1 MVWNQWVLN
10 CTVAQAADASTLEFM
25 SCGSVRLPCALAFSM
40 SGPYNFQINL
50 AVIRMP
56 MFAGRLCL
64 VLVVAVLALGGRTA
78 HAQSNPMTYWTPGWL
93 GFGGNLDAG
102 QGANPQPGLAGFD
115 GGAGGLSSRYNFSNG
130 WFVGNERG
138 GMGSGL
144 SGINQA
150 GAFGSLQTE
159 GVQFGYTFKNSAV
172 SVYGGFDNLKYNPGI
187 GSAFSPFDSTPS
199 TAGYGAH
206 AGVEFKPTSNLSLS
220 LGVGY
225 TQSGR
230 RDTDSKSPSLSNA
243 SQTDLVRS
251 WR

>member
-1 MVWNQWVLN
+1 
-10 CTVAQAADASTLEFM
+10 
-25 SCGSVRLPCALAFSM
+25 
-40 SGPYNFQINL
+40 
-50 AVIRMP
+50 
-56 MFAGRLCL
+56 MFAGRLGL
-64 VLVVAVLALGGRTA
+64 VFLIAGLCLGGRTA
-78 HAQSNPMTYWTPGWL
+78 HAQPAPMTYWTPGWL
-93 GFGGNLDAG
+93 GFGGNLNAGQDANTQSDAG
-102 QGANPQPGLAGFD
+102 GF
-115 GGAGGLSSRYNFSNG
+115 SSRYNFSNG
-130 WFVGNERG
+130 WFIGNERG
-138 GMGSGL
+138 GMGS

-220 LGVGY
+220 LGFGY
-225 TQSGR
+225 TQQSGR
-230 RDTDSKSPSLSNA
+230 LDTDTRSPSLSNA
-243 SQTDLVRS
+243 SQVDLVGG